1 MDDFTHIVCRIVA
14 YRTRR
19 ESYSVGLSQRL
30 TDDLRLSP
38 LNLAI
43 VAIEV
48 EEVAG
53 VSIPMEDLMNMV
65 TVRDMVEFVC
75 IAVAQKN
82 ADVAGRTGSSKPSS
96 DLKTVPNR
104 SKTSGIPSVPPGL
117 VALDS
122 QLPRGLA

>member
-1 MDDFTHIVCRIVA
+1 MNDFTHTVCRIVA

-19 ESYSVGLSQRL
+19 EPSSVGLSQRL
-30 TDDLRLSP
+30 KEDLRLAP
-38 LNLAI
+38 LGLAV

-53 VSIPMEDLMNMV
+53 ISIPMEDLMNMV
-65 TVRDMVEFVC
+65 TVRDMVDFVC

-82 ADVAGRTGSSKPSS
+82 ADSTGRTRWSKPSL

-104 SKTSGIPSVPPGL
+104 SKTSGIPTV
-117 VALDS
+117 
-122 QLPRGLA
+122 